1 MGGIQQELLELEKTE
16 VTESIVGRKS
26 DFTEKAIG
34 LSSAKRVK
42 SLQRTMEVHW
52 VIHDFI
58 RVHFT
63 TQEVPAVKLGILE
76 TGLACLQ
83 VFMIRQVA

>member
-1 MGGIQQELLELEKTE
+1 MPLFDDEILRIRRKTN
-16 VTESIVGRKS
+16 TY
-26 DFTEKAIG
+26 
-34 LSSAKRVK
+34 AKRVK

-52 VIHDFI
+52 VIHNFI

-63 TQEVPAVKLGILE
+63 TQEIPAVKLGILE

-83 VFMIRQVA
+83 VFRIRQVAGGATKKL